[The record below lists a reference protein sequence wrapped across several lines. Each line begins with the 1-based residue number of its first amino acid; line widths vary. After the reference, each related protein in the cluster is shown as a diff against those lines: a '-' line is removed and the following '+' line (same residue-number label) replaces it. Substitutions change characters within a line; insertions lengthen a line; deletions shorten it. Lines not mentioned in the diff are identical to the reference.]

1 MKNYNSD
8 EPIETP
14 YMKAKQVWDGRMGAL
29 ANQASMWRIATF
41 SLVAANLLLVAA
53 LLFLP
58 SRTQLV
64 PYVVEID
71 GIGQVKQ
78 VGMANKP
85 NYVPQESHI
94 IHSLQSFIYN
104 SRALSTDRKVVR
116 ENWRRA
122 YRVLAPKVANQFE
135 SYTKENDLDSKIG
148 QLSKTVEVG
157 PVLSLGKGSYQVEWD
172 ENTYDKGGNLAS
184 KEHFRGT
191 FGISHHQPKSDRELR
206 ENPLGVYIQHLDWRR
221 V

>member
-1 MKNYNSD
+1 MKNYNSN
-8 EPIETP
+8 EPVETP

-29 ANQASMWRIATF
+29 ANQASMWRITTF
-41 SLVAANLLLVAA
+41 CLLGANVLLVAA

-64 PYVVEID
+64 PYVVEVD

-85 NYVPQESHI
+85 NYVPQEAHI

-104 SRALSTDRKVVR
+104 SRALSTDKKVVR
-116 ENWRRA
+116 ENWMRA
-122 YRVLAPKVANQFE
+122 HRVLAPKVGNQFE
-135 SYTKENDLDSKIG
+135 SYIRDTGLSSKIG

-157 PVLSLGKGSYQVEWD
+157 PVLSLGQGSYQIEWD
-172 ENTYDKGGNLAS
+172 ENTYDKGGNITL

-191 FGISHHQPKSDRELR
+191 FAVSHHQPKNDKELR
-206 ENPLGVYIQHLDWRR
+206 ENPLGVYIHHLDWRR